1 MSKGTV
7 HQVAA
12 GGFATGTND
21 LVRISLLPHFPIQ
34 AQQLMNFS
42 MTEPD
47 LHTPLKL
54 FKLSTMHF
62 LLPDLSPS

>member
-21 LVRISLLPHFPIQ
+21 LVSPFRPRPLLRGPVTG
-34 AQQLMNFS
+34 A
-42 MTEPD
+42 
-47 LHTPLKL
+47 
-54 FKLSTMHF
+54 
-62 LLPDLSPS
+62 